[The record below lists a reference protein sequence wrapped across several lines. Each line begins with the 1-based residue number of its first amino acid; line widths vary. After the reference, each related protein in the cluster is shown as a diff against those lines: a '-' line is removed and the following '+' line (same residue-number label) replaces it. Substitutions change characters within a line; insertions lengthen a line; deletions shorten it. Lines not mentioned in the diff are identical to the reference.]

1 MKLKETLTKID
12 RPKLQ
17 SRGSTGTMTKYK
29 HCHET
34 RKWKYPISMQTLEK
48 KLHERQQKITFDD
61 YGAPDI
67 INIKLRRDL
76 VQG

>member
-1 MKLKETLTKID
+1 MKLKETLTMID
-12 RPKLQ
+12 RPKLHKQ
-17 SRGSTGTMTKYK
+17 RMSRNHDKIQALPRNTKMEVSYHYGDTG
-29 HCHET
+29 
-34 RKWKYPISMQTLEK
+34 K

>member
-1 MKLKETLTKID
+1 MKLKETLTMID
-12 RPKLQ
+12 RPKLHKQ
-17 SRGSTGTMTKYK
+17 RMSRNTKMEVSYHYGDTG
-29 HCHET
+29 
-34 RKWKYPISMQTLEK
+34 K